1 MAGALTTTITF
12 ADGDQV
18 TSTKLNQIISGAS
31 FTSDAIT
38 GTTLLVTG
46 GQLKVGTITA
56 SEMGTNS
63 VTNTAIDAE
72 AVAFANIDTTSL
84 ADDNNVDAGTASKLV
99 TAAGLYASSVI
110 PRAYCNVSISS
121 SSRTVGNAFRV
132 ASATKLSTT
141 KTRITLSETQA
152 DTGYCVFGMVVST
165 DGSGSASL
173 VVSGLTSTTFD
184 VTHPAEGAPYVQLH
198 LVMFNLS

>member
-18 TSTKLNQIISGAS
+18 TSSKLNQIISGTS

-38 GTTLLVTG
+38 GTTLIVTG

-56 SEMGTNS
+56 SEMGLDS
-63 VTNTAIDAE
+63 VTGTAIAAE
-72 AVAFANIDTTSL
+72 AVAYGNILSSDIASGG
-84 ADDNNVDAGTASKLV
+84 NINAGTASKLV
-99 TAAGLYASSVI
+99 SAAGIYASAVI

-121 SSRTVGNAFRV
+121 TARTVGNAFRV

-141 KTRITLSETQA
+141 KTRVTFSETQSDA
-152 DTGYCVFGMVVST
+152 GYCVFGMVAST
-165 DGSGSASL
+165 DGSGTASL
-173 VVSGLTSTTFD
+173 VVSNLTTTTFD
-184 VTHPAEGAPYVQLH
+184 ITHPAEGAPYVQLH
-198 LVMFNLS
+198 LIVFNL